1 MLRPQR
7 GFDLDP
13 KWLQWT
19 KTLQSIA
26 QNGLTF
32 AQDPYD
38 RERYTQ
44 LQRVAVEIMSAYS
57 GADFAQV
64 LDLFQREHGY
74 ATPKVDVR
82 AAVFRN
88 DEILMVL
95 EREDGR
101 WSLPGGWA
109 DVGETPAEVAERE
122 VLEESG
128 FITRAVG
135 LLAIYDRDRQGHPP
149 LPFHVYKIFLQCDLL
164 DKNSRPN
171 ADRGDA
177 AFFPEGKLP
186 ELSLTRVTRAE
197 ITRLFEH
204 LHDPSLPADFD

>member
-1 MLRPQR
+1 M
-7 GFDLDP
+7 DP
-13 KWLQWT
+13 KWLQWA

-44 LQRVAVEIMSAYS
+44 LQRVAAEIMSTYS
-57 GADFAQV
+57 GADFTQV
-64 LDLFQREHGY
+64 LDLFQREQGY

-109 DVGETPAEVAERE
+109 DVGESPAKVAERE
-122 VLEESG
+122 VMEESG
-128 FITRAVG
+128 YSTRAVK
-135 LLAIYDRDRQGHPP
+135 LLAIYDRDRNGHPP
-149 LPFHVYKIFLQCDLL
+149 LPFHVYKVFLQCDLL
-164 DKNSRPN
+164 DGNPKPN
-171 ADRGDA
+171 AECAEA

-186 ELSLTRVTRAE
+186 ELSLTRVTEAE
-197 ITRLFEH
+197 IARMFEH

>member
-1 MLRPQR
+1 M
-7 GFDLDP
+7 DP
-13 KWLQWT
+13 TWLQWA

-44 LQRVAVEIMSAYS
+44 LQRVAAEIMSSHS
-57 GADFAQV
+57 GANFAQV
-64 LDLFQREHGY
+64 LDLFQREQGY

-88 DEILMVL
+88 NEILIVL

-109 DVGETPAEVAERE
+109 DVGETPSEMAERE

-128 FITRAVG
+128 YRTRAMRV
-135 LLAIYDRDRQGHPP
+135 LAIYDRDRRGHPP
-149 LPFHVYKIFLQCDLL
+149 LPFHVYKIFLQCDLV
-164 DKNSRPN
+164 DKNPKPN
-171 ADRGDA
+171 AECADA

-186 ELSLTRVTRAE
+186 ELSLARVTEAE
-197 ITRLFEH
+197 VARMFEH
-204 LHDPSLPADFD
+204 LYDPLLPADFD

>member
-1 MLRPQR
+1 M
-7 GFDLDP
+7 DP
-13 KWLQWT
+13 KWLQWA

-44 LQRVAVEIMSAYS
+44 LQRVVAEIISSNS
-57 GADFAQV
+57 GANFSQV
-64 LDLFQREHGY
+64 LDLFQREQGY

-88 DEILMVL
+88 NEILMVL

-101 WSLPGGWA
+101 WSLPGGLA

-122 VLEESG
+122 VSEESG
-128 FITRAVG
+128 YRTRASR
-135 LLAIYDRDRQGHPP
+135 LLAVYDRDRRGHPP
-149 LPFHVYKIFLQCDLL
+149 LPFHAYKIFLQCDLL
-164 DKNSRPN
+164 DGNPKPN
-171 ADRGDA
+171 AECADA
-177 AFFPEGKLP
+177 AFFAEGKLP
-186 ELSLTRVTRAE
+186 ELSLTRVTPAE
-197 ITRLFEH
+197 IARMFEH